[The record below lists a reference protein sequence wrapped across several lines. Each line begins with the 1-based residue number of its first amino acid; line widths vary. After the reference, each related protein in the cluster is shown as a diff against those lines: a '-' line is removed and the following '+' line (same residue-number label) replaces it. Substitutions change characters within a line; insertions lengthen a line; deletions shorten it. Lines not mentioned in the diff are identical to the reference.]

1 MIQSIQPPI
10 GPPNPHL
17 PPVTTGPRYS
27 NSELE
32 EIKSLFPWTLNI
44 PASLIQKSS
53 LLELS
58 SMNKANLST
67 SDMSRQGLN
76 NQLQATT
83 RSLSI
88 PKHRGEHCDDSYNL
102 LCPVRFDRF
111 PRLSIRDLIVCA
123 KKQFPA
129 NGLPPCDSYDLDFF
143 GLNHCVSARGWVEV
157 HNPGSTNMSLKM
169 FSRFNS
175 STTNSSSQAKFS
187 LLANGEA
194 IGVGENYR
202 DIFSMSELKQSLRAY
217 QAASFMALP
226 WYPAPT
232 ALILFLEHHQF
243 MVSEITGNQA
253 KVLTDFCN
261 TVFLKNTKLWNSSDP
276 PLSVELLRN
285 TWQHFTADNSLG
297 STLSSV
303 PQEGKRSF
311 HTQSVPGRD
320 QNSQGKNRYSSPLP
334 LVTSKRFNQYSKS
347 PLGSGDICIRFNQ
360 GVCPN
365 QNLSSCTMPSRN
377 GGIPR
382 PLRHVCFKCQK
393 NHPQSKHR

>member
-32 EIKSLFPWTLNI
+32 EIKSLFPLTLNI

-76 NQLQATT
+76 NQLQATAH
-83 RSLSI
+83 SLSI

-187 LLANGEA
+187 LLANREA

-202 DIFSMSELKQSLRAY
+202 DIFSVGTQTIPES
-217 QAASFMALP
+217 
-226 WYPAPT
+226 
-232 ALILFLEHHQF
+232 
-243 MVSEITGNQA
+243 
-253 KVLTDFCN
+253 
-261 TVFLKNTKLWNSSDP
+261 
-276 PLSVELLRN
+276 
-285 TWQHFTADNSLG
+285 
-297 STLSSV
+297 LSS
-303 PQEGKRSF
+303 
-311 HTQSVPGRD
+311 
-320 QNSQGKNRYSSPLP
+320 SQLYGTP
-334 LVTSKRFNQYSKS
+334 LVSSSYCIDPIPGTPPIHGIRDHRKPGQS
-347 PLGSGDICIRFNQ
+347 P
-360 GVCPN
+360 
-365 QNLSSCTMPSRN
+365 
-377 GGIPR
+377 
-382 PLRHVCFKCQK
+382 
-393 NHPQSKHR
+393 HRLL